1 MMLAILVLDGV
12 FDTGLAVLQDTFST
26 ANTLAAGQGMAMPP
40 FQIRLVGIR
49 DEIRTAM
56 GLAAKVELIC
66 GTLQADWV
74 IVPALNTKQ
83 PEALTAVLEREDV
96 RQALDHLR
104 GWHQAGLHL
113 AAACAGTFL
122 LAEAGLLDG
131 QEATTSWPLAPLF
144 RQRYPQVR
152 LDDQRM
158 IVPSGHPSARVVT
171 AGVMMAHL
179 DLALWLVRQASPD
192 VAAMTARFMM
202 IDQRASQAPYVIPD
216 FLAHADPLVARFERW
231 ARDNLAS
238 GFSLSGAAS
247 SLGVTPRTLQRRTEA
262 VLGKTPLG
270 FFQDI
275 RVERA
280 RHLISIGQ
288 GLDQIA
294 SDVGYADTA
303 TLRTLMRR
311 RLGRGLRDM
320 CGAVASQS

>member
-1 MMLAILVLDGV
+1 MLLTILVLDGV

-26 ANTLAAGQGMAMPP
+26 ANALTAQQGSALPP
-40 FQIRLVGIR
+40 FELRLVGVQ
-49 DEIRTAM
+49 EEVRTAR
-56 GLAAKVELIC
+56 GLTAKVALIDE
-66 GTLQADWV
+66 TLRSDW
-74 IVPALNTKQ
+74 ILVPALNTKE
-83 PEALTAVLEREDV
+83 PEALATALERADV
-96 RQALDHLR
+96 RQALGHLR
-104 GWHQAGLHL
+104 RWHGAGMHL

-158 IVPSGHPSARVVT
+158 IVPCGRIVT

-179 DLALWLVRQASPD
+179 DLALWLIRQASPD

-202 IDQRASQAPYVIPD
+202 IDQRPSQAPYVIPD
-216 FLAHADPLVARFERW
+216 FLAHADPLIAQFERW

-238 GFSLSGAAS
+238 GFSLQDAAS
-247 SLGVTPRTLQRRTEA
+247 ALCVTPRTLQRRTEA

-275 RVERA
+275 RVEHA
-280 RHLISIGQ
+280 RHMIALGK
-288 GLDQIA
+288 GLEQVA
-294 SDVGYADTA
+294 NDVGYADTA
-303 TLRTLMRR
+303 TLRSLMRK
-311 RLGRGLRDM
+311 RLGKGLRDM
-320 CGAVASQS
+320 RGKLALTS